1 MKKTAI
7 SLLLFIVSSV
17 LAFSSEKWPDGERID
32 SWFRKIPAVSAE
44 SLGPVFSLSDA
55 GIKPDGEIHTVEIQ
69 ALIDSVSL
77 NGGGVIAVPSGTF
90 LSGALDFP
98 KGTHLRLD
106 EGAVLKGSDFIGDY
120 PLRKTRIEG
129 QTCMYYPALVNADG
143 NDGFTV
149 FGKGTLDGSGEKFYR
164 QFWLRRKWNPQCT
177 NKDEQRPR
185 LLYVSN
191 SRDVRVDGITLKN
204 SPYWT
209 SHFHNCCNLLIIGCS
224 FYSPCHPG
232 EVKGPST
239 DAIDLDAVRNVHIK
253 DCHICVNDD
262 AIALKGGKGPYADAF
277 IQPYPGIGMPAE
289 SVGNGSNENVLI
301 EDCEFEFCHGCLTLG
316 SESVINRNI
325 LMRNISITGNALN
338 LLWLKCRPDTPQT
351 YEYVTVEDVKGKV
364 VNFFHLQ
371 RWTQF
376 YDLQGRESMPPSQV
390 RHVSMKRCEIDCKT
404 FFNASECDEMYK
416 LSDFFFENL
425 DITAENREFSHGFI
439 SNFKVRNLKLQ

>member
-1 MKKTAI
+1 MRKTAT
-7 SLLLFIVSSV
+7 SLLLVILSSA

-32 SWFRKIPAVSAE
+32 NWFRQIPAVRAE
-44 SLGPVFSLSDA
+44 SLGPVFSLSEA
-55 GIKPDGEIHTVEIQ
+55 GIKPDGKIHTVEIQ
-69 ALIDSVSL
+69 ALIDSVSRI
-77 NGGGVIAVPSGTF
+77 GGGVVSVPSGTF

-98 KGTHLRLD
+98 EGTHLRLE

-129 QTCMYYPALVNADG
+129 QTCTYYPALVNADR

-209 SHFHNCCNLLIIGCS
+209 SHFHNCSNLLITGCS

-239 DAIDLDAVRNVHIK
+239 DAIDLDVVRNVHIK

-277 IQPYPGIGMPAE
+277 IQSYPGIAIPAE
-289 SVGNGSNENVLI
+289 SVGNGSNEKVLI

-338 LLWLKCRPDTPQT
+338 LLWLKCRPDTPQA
-351 YEYVTVEDVKGKV
+351 YEYVSVEDVKGKV

-376 YDLQGRESMPPSQV
+376 YDLQGREFVPPSQV

-404 FFNASECDEMYK
+404 FFNASGCEEMYS
-416 LSDFFFENL
+416 LSDFLFEDL

-439 SNFKVRNLKLQ
+439 NDFKVRNLKLQ